1 LNPYDLLLIGGPTGS
16 GKSELACALAKR
28 IDTEIVSVDSM
39 AVYKHM
45 DIGTAKQKNCG
56 VKQHLVD
63 ILEPGEYFDAKI
75 FEELAIK
82 AIEDIKSRGKVPILC
97 GGTYLY
103 FQVLLY
109 GLAYTPDPDWS
120 LRKRLYYV
128 AEKKGSAYLYQKL
141 KTIDPLYAKK
151 IHPKDTRRIVRAL
164 EVFLQTGKPFSYF
177 HRWQSPRFSF
187 LGFYIKRS
195 WESLAKRIEQ
205 RVKRMVEEGLLDEV
219 KSLLEMGFEKFLTS
233 QQAIGY
239 KELVPY
245 FKGEITLENAIKRII
260 KNTKEYAKRQIRWFR
275 KQGWIE
281 VDMDRMTLQE
291 GVDFIL
297 KVSSETVQNLKAG
310 LN

>member
-1 LNPYDLLLIGGPTGS
+1 MNPYDLLLIGGPTGS
-16 GKSELACALAKR
+16 GKSELACALAKK

-128 AEKKGSAYLYQKL
+128 AEKKVVHTFTKSLKQLIHFMQKKSIL
-141 KTIDPLYAKK
+141 RIQEELSGRWRCSF
-151 IHPKDTRRIVRAL
+151 RRANP
-164 EVFLQTGKPFSYF
+164 FPTFTDGKV
-177 HRWQSPRFSF
+177 QGLVF
-187 LGFYIKRS
+187 LGF
-195 WESLAKRIEQ
+195 
-205 RVKRMVEEGLLDEV
+205 
-219 KSLLEMGFEKFLTS
+219 T
-233 QQAIGY
+233 
-239 KELVPY
+239 
-245 FKGEITLENAIKRII
+245 
-260 KNTKEYAKRQIRWFR
+260 
-275 KQGWIE
+275 
-281 VDMDRMTLQE
+281 
-291 GVDFIL
+291 
-297 KVSSETVQNLKAG
+297 
-310 LN
+310 